1 MTLNNI
7 KNNKKNESGFTIVEL
22 LIVIVI
28 IGILAALV
36 IIAYSGITNRAKAQ
50 SAQATASALQKK
62 IEAYAADQSG
72 TYPAMTTASGLTTA
86 LNNVNVSN
94 ISSSGI
100 SIAAVS
106 AFSPTSAGD
115 AIGQKSVAIE
125 SCTAGGTGYRI
136 RYWDYT
142 TATLLAG
149 SASTYTGNTT
159 GTCTTW
165 TAAT

>member
-7 KNNKKNESGFTIVEL
+7 KNNKKDERGFTIVEL

-72 TYPAMTTASGLTTA
+72 TYPAMTTAAGLTTA
-86 LNNVNVSN
+86 LNAVNVSN

-100 SIAAVS
+100 SITAAGSVS
-106 AFSPTSAGD
+106 DTN
-115 AIGQKSVAIE
+115 GQKTVAIE

-136 RYWDYT
+136 RYWDYAAT
-142 TATLLAG
+142 TPALIAG
-149 SASTYTGNTT
+149 GSSTYTGNTS